1 MALVRFAFNGGIPP
15 ACRPWFLGGR
25 LVALRKDGDSPALR
39 KIRPIA
45 IGSVLG
51 RVVSKC
57 AAAGSTVRFAALF
70 QPPTPQSCAS
80 RPWTQTDGSPWPVQ
94 VGVCCRNGTEIA
106 HHAVSAL
113 LDSHPTHIDVSLDVR
128 NASIVF
134 RETLLCPSSNLTSP
148 ISILGLNQCM
158 EVPPAPLL
166 WRSHSPRDLP
176 PTKIL
181 FQRGTR
187 QGCPLG
193 AQLFALGLHPLLCS
207 LARLIGHGGSVIFIS
222 YADDLHLDLV
232 GSPSTVALALKSLL

>member
-1 MALVRFAFNGGIPP
+1 MGLVRFAFNGGIPP

-25 LVALRKDGDSPALR
+25 LIALRKDGDSPALR

-57 AAAGSTVRFAALF
+57 AAAGSTVRFATLF
-70 QPPTPQSCAS
+70 QPPTHGSCAS
-80 RPWTQTDGSPWPVQ
+80 RPRTQTDGSPWPVQ

-113 LDSHPTHIDVSLDVR
+113 LDSNPTHIDVALDIKNAYNSLSRDSFMPLVQSHLPDLHTWIQSMYGGTTHLFF
-128 NASIVF
+128 ADP
-134 RETLLCPSSNLTSP
+134 TLP
-148 ISILGLNQCM
+148 
-158 EVPPAPLL
+158 
-166 WRSHSPRDLP
+166 DLP

-181 FQRGTR
+181 SKRGTR

-193 AQLFALGLHPLLCS
+193 AQLFALGLHPILCA
-207 LARLIGHGGSVIFIS
+207 LARLIGHGG
-222 YADDLHLDLV
+222 
-232 GSPSTVALALKSLL
+232 